1 MPLTEDAHQANIVAK
16 DSGAEELAIKDLSE
30 AIRSFYIESSRWNN
44 RDTGE
49 TIVAKI
55 KENLE
60 FDEVHCDFI
69 VSLGIC

>member
-1 MPLTEDAHQANIVAK
+1 MEK

-49 TIVAKI
+49 TVVAKL

-60 FDEVHCDFI
+60 FDEVKLIFI
-69 VSLGIC
+69 IK